1 MAPAPAATR
10 GSPGDA
16 EGMYRPDG
24 LAGGWWHRSPVFPK
38 VTLAVLRAGAGRRRY
53 GWVAPPPELSG
64 LARGYSRRCSGSV
77 PAGCCSAEGVAPIP
91 GVSCGHPGS
100 PRGCPVPVPAGCF
113 GTRVMAPVPGVSCV
127 IPGMLRVG
135 TGGMLWR
142 GEGGTGP
149 GAPGDH
155 DGARVSPV
163 GHSWPP
169 KPFRLGGPSPLRT
182 LGVPPAPP
190 AVQGQE
196 LLPALGTLGGP
207 WGILGGLR
215 GDMGGH

>member
-1 MAPAPAATR
+1 MAPVPGVSQGHSGGTQGRCRQKEVRVGSTAPGAIGARPGIFPEMLRVGTGGMHR
-10 GSPGDA
+10 GS
-16 EGMYRPDG
+16 
-24 LAGGWWHRSPVFPK
+24 
-38 VTLAVLRAGAGRRRY
+38 
-53 GWVAPPPELSG
+53 
-64 LARGYSRRCSGSV
+64 
-77 PAGCCSAEGVAPIP
+77 EGVAPIP

-100 PRGCPVPVPAGCF
+100 PRGCPAPAPAGCF

-127 IPGMLRVG
+127 TPGMLRVG
-135 TGGMLWR
+135 IGGMLWR
-142 GEGGTGP
+142 GEGGTGA

-155 DGARVSPV
+155 DGARGSPV

-196 LLPALGTLGGP
+196 LLPALGTLGGL
-207 WGILGGLR
+207 WGILGGLG